1 MMHFGAN
8 HFAANHFAARH
19 LRSARA
25 VAQVGGGGMSKGWAH
40 ERAILEASLQ
50 RPKQVIEASTNK
62 VARRVAKKLISYL
75 DEQIDITEIAREVAA
90 LKVEAQTRESLR
102 QELHVAAIELE
113 LFVRDEQEAIDTLM
127 LALAYDEQCLMI

>member
-19 LRSARA
+19 FRSARA
-25 VAQVGGGGMSKGWAH
+25 VAQVGGGGMSRGWAN
-40 ERAILEASLQ
+40 ERAILEASFQ

-62 VARRVAKKLISYL
+62 VARRVAKKLTRYL

-90 LKVEAQTRESLR
+90 LKIEAQTRQSLR
-102 QELHVAAIELE
+102 LELE
-113 LFVRDEQEAIDTLM
+113 AAALELEAFVQDEQEAIEVLM
-127 LALAYDEQCLMI
+127 MAMEYDEQCLIT